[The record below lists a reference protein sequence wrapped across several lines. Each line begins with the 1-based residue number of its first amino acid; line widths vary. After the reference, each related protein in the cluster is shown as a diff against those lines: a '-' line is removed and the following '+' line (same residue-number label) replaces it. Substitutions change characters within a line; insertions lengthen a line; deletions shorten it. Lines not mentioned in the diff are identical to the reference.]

1 MNSKIAKQLRKLCPP
16 DDAVS
21 RRVYRRLKKQYN
33 SLPKHARRDFINIAR
48 ETFLKMEEEQSR
60 SILDEEKG

>member
-1 MNSKIAKQLRKLCPP
+1 MNSKIAKQLRKLSPP

-33 SLPKHARRDFINIAR
+33 SLPKHARRDFIDIAK
-48 ETFLKMEEEQSR
+48 ETFLKMEEQQSGG
-60 SILDEEKG
+60 ILDEEKG

>member
-1 MNSKIAKQLRKLCPP
+1 MNSKIAKELRKLCPP
-16 DDAVS
+16 DDEVS

-33 SLPKHARRDFINIAR
+33 SLSKHARRDFIDIAK
-48 ETFLKMEEEQSR
+48 ETFLKMEEEQGR